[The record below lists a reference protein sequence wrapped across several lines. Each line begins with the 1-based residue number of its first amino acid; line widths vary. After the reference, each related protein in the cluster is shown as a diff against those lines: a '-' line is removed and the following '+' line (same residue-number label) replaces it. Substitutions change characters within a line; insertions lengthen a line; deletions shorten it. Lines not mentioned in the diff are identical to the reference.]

1 MKTTTRTLLATAAS
15 VGLVATGASAQAAPA
30 ESSRV
35 LAEHVTVRVMLDGA
49 MTGVQ
54 GNQHRFTYQ
63 TDTEGMPW
71 PASAM
76 KITSFFCPT
85 GATVTQT
92 WRSSRCT
99 HRSTSYLRPRSA
111 DYRVSSTMRSAVVDG
126 TLVSGSRRFAA
137 DLTLFADG
145 AQRTS
150 SHGGAVRREVDAN
163 VSGTVGGARV
173 RWSTRG
179 EAWIHRYETVR

>member
-1 MKTTTRTLLATAAS
+1 M
-15 VGLVATGASAQAAPA
+15 Q
-30 ESSRV
+30 
-35 LAEHVTVRVMLDGA
+35 
-49 MTGVQ
+49 
-54 GNQHRFTYQ
+54 
-63 TDTEGMPW
+63 W

-76 KITSFFCPT
+76 KITSFYCPT

-99 HRSTSYLRPRSA
+99 HRSTSYLRSRGA

-126 TLVSGSRRFAA
+126 ALVSGSRRFAA

-145 AQRTS
+145 AERMS
-150 SHGGAVRREVDAN
+150 SYGGAVRREVDAK

-179 EAWIHRYETVR
+179 ETWIHRYESAR